1 MTITRV
7 LLASRSKPALQALQ
21 ACLQGV
27 GGFECRTR
35 LMTNGSADPLS
46 GLDWAP
52 EIVVLRFDGEHLEEI
67 TAWAATD
74 AAARPALIVVAPA
87 GQPEII
93 RLALRSGAKDFLTEP
108 TTKSELLS
116 ALQRLQQELRQR
128 PAGRGGGTVSVFVGA
143 AGGAGTSFLATNVA
157 HVLSSVGK
165 RSTAL
170 VDMDLN
176 FGPLAHHLDLRP
188 ERGLLEALDVVASL
202 DEHALAGY
210 GARHRSGLRLFG
222 AIPGPVVL
230 SKDVSTAA
238 LTAFLNVLTVHN
250 RHVVVDVPHA
260 IDTLNAL
267 VFGLANQVFVVLQQ
281 SVLHVRNAVRLS
293 RILTDELG
301 VGRDRIRVVVNRSAK
316 DATVEL
322 DDIRRSLD
330 IPSMFSVP
338 SHYRSALESI
348 DTGVPLY
355 ETDPNAPVSKAL
367 LTLYRDVIGEPDA
380 GRGSF
385 LRRSL
390 PSFLRK

>member
-1 MTITRV
+1 MTVTRV
-7 LLASRSKPALQALQ
+7 LLTSRSRPALLALQ
-21 ACLQGV
+21 SSLKGAAD
-27 GGFECRTR
+27 FECHTR
-35 LMTNGSADPLS
+35 LMSNGTADPLI

-52 EIVVLRFDGEHLEEI
+52 DIVVLRFDGEHLDEI
-67 TAWAATD
+67 KAWAESD
-74 AAARPALIVVAPA
+74 ADNRPALIVVAPT

-93 RLALRSGAKDFLTEP
+93 RLALRSGAKDFLPEP
-108 TTKSELLS
+108 TQASELIA
-116 ALQRLQQELRQR
+116 ALQRLRQELRSR
-128 PAGRGGGTVSVFVGA
+128 PAGRGAGTVSVFVGA

-157 HVLSSVGK
+157 HLLSSVGK

-176 FGPLAHHLDLRP
+176 FAPLAHHLDLRP

-210 GARHRSGLRLFG
+210 GARHRSGLRMFG

-230 SKDVSTAA
+230 SKDVST
-238 LTAFLNVLTVHN
+238 TAFTAFMNVLTVHN
-250 RHVVVDVPHA
+250 RHVIVDAPHA

-267 VFGLANQVFVVLQQ
+267 VFGLASQVYIVLQQ

-301 VGRDRIRVVVNRSAK
+301 VDRDRIHVVVNRLAK

-322 DDIRRSLD
+322 DDIRRSLE
-330 IPSMFSVP
+330 IPAMFSVP

-348 DTGVPLY
+348 DTGVPLH

-367 LTLYRDVIGEPDA
+367 LALYRDVIGEADT